1 MFVYICLVPHTEHRL
16 TVSVRKIQTCLTSE
30 ESVPIHSLLSYLKL
44 AEMLDS
50 LLVTREIKNA
60 GEILK
65 QNPETEY

>member
-1 MFVYICLVPHTEHRL
+1 MSGSTHWTPTDSKCEED
-16 TVSVRKIQTCLTSE
+16 IQTSLTSE

-65 QNPETEY
+65 QNPEAEY